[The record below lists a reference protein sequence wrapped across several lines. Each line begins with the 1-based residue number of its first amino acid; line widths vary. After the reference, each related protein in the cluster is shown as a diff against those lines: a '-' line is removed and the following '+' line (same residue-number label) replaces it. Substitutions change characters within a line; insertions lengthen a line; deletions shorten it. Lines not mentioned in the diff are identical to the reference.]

1 MDRAASSSVSDA
13 QSSEIVNKCPAA
25 NQKAS
30 STEIATLIDSKPAAV
45 EERKSEIEFRVVN
58 NDGTRESTVVLTGL
72 KSLFQKQLPKMP
84 KVYIARL
91 VYDPSHLSLAI
102 VKMPLEVIGE
112 VTYRE
117 FRDRNFA
124 EIVFCAISSDHQKRG
139 YGAHVMAHLKDYV
152 KATSPLMHF
161 LAYADNSAIPYFQ
174 KQGFTKDVSLP
185 KSEWMGFIKD

>member
-1 MDRAASSSVSDA
+1 MS
-13 QSSEIVNKCPAA
+13 
-25 NQKAS
+25 
-30 STEIATLIDSKPAAV
+30 
-45 EERKSEIEFRVVN
+45 
-58 NDGTRESTVVLTGL
+58 
-72 KSLFQKQLPKMP
+72 

-102 VKMPLEVIGE
+102 VKMPLEVVGG

-117 FRDRNFA
+117 FWGRRFA
-124 EIVFCAISSDHQKRG
+124 EIVFCALSSDNQKRG

-174 KQGFTKDVSLP
+174 KQGFTKDVLLP
-185 KSEWMGFIKD
+185 KSEWMGLIKDYEGATLMQCTILPSISYLQASRMILKQKEIVQAKIRSLTKSHIKHHPHPQWAKAITPIDPHSIPAITATG